1 MKRKSTHYHTKSF
14 FRINGTAY
22 RYTDRHIGMYQ
33 IQTETFFIIPA
44 DLEREFKEA
53 VTAFTD
59 IKATRF
65 STMGHEIGMA
75 IRVWTER
82 TGTKE
87 YRRAIEM
94 IDDRFKDRLVG
105 KTHLRKAVWPILE
118 PSRFDKDGNR
128 LSFREYMDKKKG
140 KENG

>member
-1 MKRKSTHYHTKSF
+1 MRRSSANYYTKSF
-14 FRINGTAY
+14 YRINGTVY

-53 VTAFTD
+53 VTAFAD

-65 STMGHEIGMA
+65 STMKHDAGMA

-82 TGTKE
+82 RAGKE
-87 YRRAIEM
+87 YRKVIEM
-94 IDDRFKDRLVG
+94 IDSRFKGRFTAQ
-105 KTHLRKAVWPILE
+105 THLRKAVWPILE
-118 PSRFDKDGNR
+118 PTRYDKDGNR
-128 LSFREYMDKKKG
+128 LSFREYIANLKG
-140 KENG
+140 EGK